1 MKIETIT
8 ITTVELTEEE
18 KKTLRDAQQ
27 IIAGILEA
35 MDDHNGNE
43 ALLITDG
50 IGWNNNEVCT
60 VNDLLDNLTES
71 YTIKID

>member
-1 MKIETIT
+1 MKIGKIA
-8 ITTVELTEEE
+8 TVELTDEES
-18 KKTLRDAQQ
+18 KTLREAQQ
-27 IIAGILEA
+27 IIADILEA

-60 VNDLLDNLTES
+60 VNDLLDNLAES